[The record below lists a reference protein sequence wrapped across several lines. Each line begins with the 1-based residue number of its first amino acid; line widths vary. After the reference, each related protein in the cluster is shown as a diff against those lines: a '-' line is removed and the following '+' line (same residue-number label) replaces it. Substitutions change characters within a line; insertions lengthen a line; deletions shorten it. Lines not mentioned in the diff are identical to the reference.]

1 VWDTIKVDLVEC
13 KVGTMALQLREITR
27 MTETRIIVVDKDTS
41 IEVVVVVTE
50 EEVATFNSNL
60 AVAKAITRVTTTKEG
75 GTITMAR

>member
-1 VWDTIKVDLVEC
+1 
-13 KVGTMALQLREITR
+13 
-27 MTETRIIVVDKDTS
+27 
-41 IEVVVVVTE
+41 VVVVTE